1 VGTMATDSAQEAE
14 DAEAAEAEAETE
26 GTVTQLAREL
36 VRLSRGT
43 QAMRSHLISRGR
55 ELVEWSTYVLLF
67 HLINEGP
74 QRSSALAE
82 VVHVDPSTVSRQ
94 VAQLV
99 KLGLAERRADP
110 DDGRACLLVASAEG
124 ERIWASMHQR
134 RNRSIGKVVAGWPPE
149 DVRRLT
155 ELLGR
160 FNDGFAAHRSD
171 ILGALAADDSHRR
184 APVLETS

>member
-1 VGTMATDSAQEAE
+1 MGDKAVDPPQES
-14 DAEAAEAEAETE
+14 AAES
-26 GTVTQLAREL
+26 TVTPLAREL

-43 QAMRSHLISRGR
+43 RAMRSHLLSRGPQ
-55 ELVEWSTYVLLF
+55 LMEWSTYVLLL
-67 HLINEGP
+67 HLIKEGP

-82 VVHVDPSTVSRQ
+82 AVHVDPSTVSRQ

-110 DDGRACLLVASAEG
+110 DDGRACLLVATADG
-124 ERIWASMHQR
+124 ERIWATMHER
-134 RNRSIGKVVAGWPPE
+134 RNRSIGKVVAGWPAE
-149 DVRRLT
+149 DVDRLT

-171 ILGALAADDSHRR
+171 ILGAMAGEGSL
-184 APVLETS
+184 LETS

>member
-1 VGTMATDSAQEAE
+1 MAVTADLAP
-14 DAEAAEAEAETE
+14 DAVAD
-26 GTVTQLAREL
+26 GTVTRLAGEL

-43 QAMRSHLISRGR
+43 QAMRSHLAARGPQQ
-55 ELVEWSTYVLLF
+55 VEWSTYVLLF
-67 HLINEGP
+67 HLVKEGP

-82 VVHVDPSTVSRQ
+82 AVHVDPSTVSRQ

-110 DDGRACLLVASAEG
+110 DDGRACLLVASVEG
-124 ERIWASMHQR
+124 ERVWEAMQER
-134 RNRSIGKVVAGWPPE
+134 RNRSIGAVVADWPSA
-149 DVRRLT
+149 DVHRLT

-171 ILGALAADDSHRR
+171 ILGAMSGEDRHPHP
-184 APVLETS
+184 APLLETS

>member
-1 VGTMATDSAQEAE
+1 MSKIATASSQ
-14 DAEAAEAEAETE
+14 DAAAK

-36 VRLSRGT
+36 VRLGRGT
-43 QAMRSHLISRGR
+43 QAMRSHVISRGPQ
-55 ELVEWSTYVLLF
+55 LMEWSTYVLLF

-82 VVHVDPSTVSRQ
+82 AVHVDPSTVSRQ

-99 KLGLAERRADP
+99 KLGLAERRPDP

-124 ERIWASMHQR
+124 ERIWATMQER
-134 RNRSIGKVVAGWPPE
+134 RNRSIGKVVAGWPAE
-149 DVRRLT
+149 DVHRLT

-160 FNDGFAAHRSD
+160 FNDEFSAHRSD
-171 ILGALAADDSHRR
+171 ILGTMAGEDRPQHP
-184 APVLETS
+184 APLQETS

>member
-1 VGTMATDSAQEAE
+1 MAMTADLVPDAVADS
-14 DAEAAEAEAETE
+14 
-26 GTVTQLAREL
+26 TVTRLAREL

-43 QAMRSHLISRGR
+43 QAMRSHLAARGPQQ
-55 ELVEWSTYVLLF
+55 VEWSTYVLLF
-67 HLINEGP
+67 HLVKEGP

-82 VVHVDPSTVSRQ
+82 AVHVDPSTVSRQ

-110 DDGRACLLVASAEG
+110 DDGRACLLVASTEG
-124 ERIWASMHQR
+124 ERIWASMQQR
-134 RNRSIGKVVAGWPPE
+134 RNRSIGKVVADWPTE
-149 DVRRLT
+149 DVHRLT

-171 ILGALAADDSHRR
+171 ILGALAGEDSPRHP
-184 APVLETS
+184 ASLLETS

>member
-1 VGTMATDSAQEAE
+1 MATDSTQ
-14 DAEAAEAEAETE
+14 DAAAE
-26 GTVTQLAREL
+26 GTVAGLAREL

-43 QAMRSHLISRGR
+43 QAMRSHLVSRGPQ
-55 ELVEWSTYVLLF
+55 LVEWSTYVLLF

-82 VVHVDPSTVSRQ
+82 AVHVDPSTVSRQ
-94 VAQLV
+94 VAALV

-110 DDGRACLLVASAEG
+110 EDGRACLLVASTEG
-124 ERIWASMHQR
+124 ERIWASMQQR
-134 RNRSIGKVVAGWPPE
+134 RNRSIGKVVADWPTE
-149 DVRRLT
+149 DVHRLT

-171 ILGALAADDSHRR
+171 ILGALAGEDSPRHS
-184 APVLETS
+184 ASLLETS